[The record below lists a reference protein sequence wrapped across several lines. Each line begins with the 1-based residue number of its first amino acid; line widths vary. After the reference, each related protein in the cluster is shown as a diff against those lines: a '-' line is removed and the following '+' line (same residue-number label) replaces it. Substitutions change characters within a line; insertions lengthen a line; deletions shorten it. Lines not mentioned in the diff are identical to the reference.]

1 MVSGDII
8 SVLEL
13 AFFWQRDCNDF
24 CFGWFWLVTKNPEMD
39 LPKSASLFT
48 PTWGDFVGGA

>member
-1 MVSGDII
+1 MYLNLHFFGREIAMI
-8 SVLEL
+8 FVL
-13 AFFWQRDCNDF
+13 DG
-24 CFGWFWLVTKNPEMD
+24 FGMFWLVTKNPEMD